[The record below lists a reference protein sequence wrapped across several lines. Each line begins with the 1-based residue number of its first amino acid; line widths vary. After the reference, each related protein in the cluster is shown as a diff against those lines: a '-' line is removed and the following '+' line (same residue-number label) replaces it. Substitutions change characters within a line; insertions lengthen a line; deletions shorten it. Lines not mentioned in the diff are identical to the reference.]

1 MRKQAKPSRQT
12 CVIGRGHVAH
22 EAADLPLT
30 VEEHVACARLWAD
43 VAAMRKPAEDKPKID
58 R

>member
-1 MRKQAKPSRQT
+1 M
-12 CVIGRGHVAH
+12 IGRGHVAH